1 MQIALVIFFT
11 CLIGATTLGLAVAE
25 TVEQTTKKKA
35 ETKNESG
42 QPLKKEDLPKD
53 AQPPPT
59 HTKQTPPKPE

>member
-25 TVEQTTKKKA
+25 SVEQTTKKKA
-35 ETKNESG
+35 ETKADTR

-53 AQPPPT
+53 AQPPQT
-59 HTKQTPPKPE
+59 HTNQQPPKP